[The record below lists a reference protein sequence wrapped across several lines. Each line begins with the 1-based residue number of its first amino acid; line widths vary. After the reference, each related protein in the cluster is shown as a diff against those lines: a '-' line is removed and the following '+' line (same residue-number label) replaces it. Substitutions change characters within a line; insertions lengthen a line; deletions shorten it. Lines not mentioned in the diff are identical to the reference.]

1 MSSYAAESQRLWLQ
15 PLSVEDHL
23 DDYHEML
30 GKEDVMAWSCVSISS
45 SHHLT
50 YMNSPFTFSTRKGP
64 PHKTVEE
71 TLTLMNNTC
80 VASNPGNNVRHKMYA
95 ILLKPVVKL
104 TVNGERDWKPKMIGV
119 IGTPRKDEL
128 AYNLHSSYWGKG
140 YMSEA
145 LKVFLDLYFS
155 SKSPSF
161 ISASNL
167 AFFGEDFAKEIAQ
180 NFTVPEDQFIRAYAD
195 PENLASLRVLEKAG
209 FREVRRY
216 DQHYKRASL
225 GGTRKSDLI
234 CFLLEKH
241 PVV

>member
-80 VASNPGNNVRHKMYA
+80 VARNPGNNVRHKVYA

-104 TVNGERDWKPKMIGV
+104 TVNGEGDLKQKMIGV

-128 AYNLHSSYWGKG
+128 AYKLHSSYWSKG

-145 LKVFLDLYFS
+145 LKAFIDLYFS
-155 SKSPSF
+155 SRSPSF
-161 ISASNL
+161 ISAPNL

-180 NFTVPEDQFIRAYAD
+180 NFKVPEDQFIRAYAD

-216 DQHYKRASL
+216 HQHYERASL
-225 GGTRKSDLI
+225 AGTRKSDLI

-241 PVV
+241 PIV